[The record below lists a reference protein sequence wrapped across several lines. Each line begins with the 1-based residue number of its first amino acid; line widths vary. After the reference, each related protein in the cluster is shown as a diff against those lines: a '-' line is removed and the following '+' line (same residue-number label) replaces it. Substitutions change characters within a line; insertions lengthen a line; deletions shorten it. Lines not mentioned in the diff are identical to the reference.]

1 MQRLLSMVAVG
12 FLLAACGGS
21 PGGPTQTGTT
31 GIDDTPTSGPDA
43 TSDGAGPGGRPSG
56 ATVRIVNVYNGGD
69 KAASIDVYA
78 APWVLEGASPLL
90 TVPYGTA
97 TEFFDPTVAD
107 DAGDMFL
114 SFYRHGETGN
124 GNEIMSQTETLKG
137 GEIITY
143 LLMSDA
149 ETRDDGTPKLYLQSL
164 YHSPSGGAF
173 DATPE
178 PGKGMLVAN
187 MHGIEPAVTAPEG
200 TTWYLAAGGDG
211 CKKSI
216 NDGADTLTAAG
227 PGDGSKYV
235 FDAGSYSLSLHP
247 SLPDGSFPDCSTT
260 ALISGIDFTAE
271 AGKTSVLVVY
281 APTATDIKSMVLP
294 LGW

>member
-21 PGGPTQTGTT
+21 GAGPTPTGS

-43 TSDGAGPGGRPSG
+43 TGVGEAPGGRPSG

-78 APWVLEGASPLL
+78 APWVEAGATPLL

-114 SFYRHGETGN
+114 VFYRHGETGN
-124 GNEIMSQTETLKG
+124 GTEVMSQTETLKG

-143 LLMSDA
+143 ILMSDA
-149 ETRDDGTPKLYLQSL
+149 EKRDDGTPKLYLQSL
-164 YHSPSGGAF
+164 YHSPKGGAF
-173 DATPE
+173 DSTPE
-178 PGKGMLVAN
+178 PGKSVLIAN

-200 TTWYLAAGGDG
+200 TSWYLAAGGTG

-216 NDGADTLTAAG
+216 NDADYTLTAAG
-227 PGDGSKYV
+227 PGDGTRYV

-247 SLPDGSFPDCSTT
+247 SLSDGSFPDCSTK
-260 ALISGIDFTAE
+260 ALISGIDYTAE
-271 AGKTSVLVVY
+271 AGKTTVLVVY